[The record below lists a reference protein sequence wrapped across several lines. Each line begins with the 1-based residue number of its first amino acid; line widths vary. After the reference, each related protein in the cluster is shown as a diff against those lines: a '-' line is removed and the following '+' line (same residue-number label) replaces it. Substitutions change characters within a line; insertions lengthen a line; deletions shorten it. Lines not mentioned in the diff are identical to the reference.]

1 MKGFT
6 KIPNW
11 LLYSYNRLT
20 NAEFRVLMCIYRL
33 TAGFQRNKYK
43 ISYSK
48 LTEMSG
54 VKSIWKIMQ
63 SLKRKGYICFESE
76 RGKASV
82 ITILKP
88 ATSVT
93 QFENQPTTSDAH
105 TMNLSNTHHV
115 HNVNGSQR
123 AKESIKE
130 TIKEKGL
137 FFVFKEKYPAF
148 KFDDEATVLQAFDSL
163 PYGEQQEVAGSMEF
177 AIEFWKRSD
186 NKYIPKASDYI
197 LKRRFEHKD
206 IRKPYENKL
215 RRKKEMIE
223 RQKYYRDAEEN
234 AATDA
239 EVREIIDEAISQL
252 K

>member
-11 LLYSYNRLT
+11 LLDSYNGLT

-43 ISYSK
+43 IRYSK

-63 SLKRKGYICFESE
+63 SLKRKGYIYFESE
-76 RGKASV
+76 NGKASV

-88 ATSVT
+88 TISDA
-93 QFENQPTTSDAH
+93 QFENQPTISDAH
-105 TMNLSNTHHV
+105 TMNLSDTHHV

-163 PYGEQQEVAGSMEF
+163 TDGEQQEVAGSMEF
-177 AIEFWKRSD
+177 ALEFWKRSD

-197 LKRRFEHKD
+197 LKRRFEHDD
-206 IRKPYENKL
+206 IRKTYESQL
-215 RRKKEMIE
+215 RRKQAMVEQ
-223 RQKYYRDAEEN
+223 RKYYHEAEEN
-234 AATDA
+234 AATDE
-239 EVREIIDEAISQL
+239 EVRQIMDEAISQL